1 MLKNGKQFLLY
12 NLDPEIPSLIFIT
25 GTDGA
30 GKTSIARWIVEYLEQ
45 HGLRT
50 GLVWSRFNNYL
61 SKPIL
66 ALTRFSGHNYYK
78 TIDGVLFGF
87 HNFERL
93 IGFRYLF
100 AILQAIDVNIA
111 TLYNISRNISKFDI
125 LICERGPWDTLVDV
139 ISDTGLNNLPDSLL
153 GRMFTCQIKKSR
165 SIIFYINRTRD
176 NIISTRPELIHDT
189 KLVRRMAIYDKL
201 AKTYGWF
208 IVNNNGTLE
217 ETKRHIS
224 QILNI

>member
-1 MLKNGKQFLLY
+1 LN
-12 NLDPEIPSLIFIT
+12 PEIPSLIFIT

-93 IGFRYLF
+93 KGFRYLF

-153 GRMFTCQIKKSR
+153 GRMFTSQIKKSG
-165 SIIFYINRTRD
+165 SIILYINRTRD
-176 NIISTRPELIHDT
+176 NIISTRPELIHDY
-189 KLVRRMAIYDKL
+189 KLNRKIAIYNHL
-201 AKTYGWF
+201 AETTKGWF
-208 IVNNNGTLE
+208 IIDNNHSLKHTQTTIAELIKDKTGIE
-217 ETKRHIS
+217 
-224 QILNI
+224 